1 MTLALKHVTRQ
12 TQTYMLHQSMALLR
26 LTAVEMTE
34 LLLEAA
40 DVNPHL
46 LVRRP
51 RRWAHKGVGST
62 DMLEATTAEG
72 PRSLITH
79 VQMELADLL
88 SRGGLM
94 ARVIIC
100 LMEELEPSG
109 WIGAD
114 LEQIAS
120 GLGIRETLVEATLKL
135 VQKSVTPIGLFA
147 RNLRECLRLQLL
159 DRGEISVE
167 MDAGLAHL
175 DLLQDEGVNE
185 LAQAAG
191 IDPDIVTDCL
201 VEIRSLDPKPGACF
215 EIDPVVCRE
224 PDARVTCE
232 NGSWV
237 VRFNRETEPK
247 VEIAPIPRSGD
258 NSALSRNLKEARS
271 LKFALDLRQSAT
283 RQVVKALIARQ
294 TGYLDKGDAELRP
307 LTQAELAEA
316 TGFHTSTVSRVLNG
330 YLIET
335 PQGVV
340 PARTLCPGSVSRL
353 GSAHC
358 KAQVMARIRAHVQAE
373 DAARPWSDGDLAQ
386 RLRLEGIA
394 VSRRVAA
401 KYRQEIG
408 LPRAALR
415 RKSS

>member
-120 GLGIRETLVEATLKL
+120 GLGIRETLVEAL
-135 VQKSVTPIGLFA
+135 
-147 RNLRECLRLQLL
+147 
-159 DRGEISVE
+159 
-167 MDAGLAHL
+167 
-175 DLLQDEGVNE
+175 
-185 LAQAAG
+185 
-191 IDPDIVTDCL
+191 
-201 VEIRSLDPKPGACF
+201 SL
-215 EIDPVVCRE
+215 IH
-224 PDARVTCE
+224 
-232 NGSWV
+232 
-237 VRFNRETEPK
+237 
-247 VEIAPIPRSGD
+247 I
-258 NSALSRNLKEARS
+258 
-271 LKFALDLRQSAT
+271 
-283 RQVVKALIARQ
+283 
-294 TGYLDKGDAELRP
+294 
-307 LTQAELAEA
+307 
-316 TGFHTSTVSRVLNG
+316 
-330 YLIET
+330 
-335 PQGVV
+335 
-340 PARTLCPGSVSRL
+340 
-353 GSAHC
+353 
-358 KAQVMARIRAHVQAE
+358 
-373 DAARPWSDGDLAQ
+373 
-386 RLRLEGIA
+386 
-394 VSRRVAA
+394 
-401 KYRQEIG
+401 
-408 LPRAALR
+408 
-415 RKSS
+415 